1 MHICLGNN
9 SQILVSRLHKLMA
22 TPMHH
27 VDVERL
33 RHVSS
38 SIPVFAETDC
48 LPVTSP
54 LYTYSLFPPRIM
66 RHLTQWAYE
75 NRPMQL
81 GDTIVQQIW
90 LPPVAGGL
98 VSIICGVRITNI
110 FRQQDRVGFS
120 YTTLAGH
127 VEQGISTFSL
137 QGLGP
142 HALFKIDTLSRP
154 ALPGG
159 KLLAPLFANP
169 YQAWCTRQALAH
181 VRAQLAA
188 T

>member
-1 MHICLGNN
+1 MRICLGNN
-9 SQILVSRLHKLMA
+9 PQILVSRLHKLMA

-27 VDVERL
+27 VDVARL

-38 SIPVFAETDC
+38 FIPVFAETGS
-48 LPVTSP
+48 LPFISP
-54 LYTYSLFPPRIM
+54 IDTYSVFPPRIM

-75 NRPMQL
+75 NRLMQL

-98 VSIICGVRITNI
+98 VSIICGVRITDI

-127 VEQGISTFSL
+127 VELGISTFSYE
-137 QGLGP
+137 GVGKD
-142 HALFKIDTLSRP
+142 AKFKIDTLSRP